1 VPRVESEFTLP
12 AEAADL
18 RDEAVNLL
26 RELLAVD
33 TSNPPGRETAAAEV
47 LARYLERNGIQ
58 CELVARDPGRANLV
72 ARLRGTRGQPSL
84 MLLGHT
90 DVVPAESALWRHPA
104 FAGVVDDDGYVWG
117 RGALD
122 MKNEVATRAVAM
134 ASLARSGEP
143 LEGDLVFIAVAD
155 EEDGTNQV
163 GMSWLVESRPDLATS
178 YVLNEG
184 AGERLALRDGRT
196 VVTLSVGE
204 KAATCARVT
213 ALGDPG
219 HSSDPYDTQ
228 YAVPI
233 LAELVG
239 RLARYR
245 PRRRLLPS
253 TRDTLEALLGAD
265 SRQVDDDL
273 DAAIEQAAELHP
285 ALRGL
290 LSPLFSTT
298 IAPTRLHG
306 SDALNVLP
314 ARASVDCD
322 CRVLPGTNLDE
333 LREELVEA
341 LGNDLAYELDF
352 IDPLVGGTISSLDS
366 PLYEACARFVKTYDP
381 GAIVLPV
388 ICTGFTDSHYAR
400 ASFRS
405 EAYGFWP
412 MRRTPYVVWSRTV
425 HGHDERVHADDLG
438 YATLFHV
445 EACRSLLGGGAPRV
459 SHGQA

>member
-1 VPRVESEFTLP
+1 MGGVKSEFTLP

-18 RDEAVNLL
+18 RDEAVALL

-33 TSNPPGRETAAAEV
+33 TSNPPGCETAAAEV

-58 CELVARDPGRANLV
+58 CELLARDPARANLV
-72 ARLRGTRGQPSL
+72 ARLPGTRGHPSL

-90 DVVPAESALWRHPA
+90 DVVPAESALWRHPPY
-104 FAGVVDDDGYVWG
+104 AGVVDDDRYVWG

-122 MKNEVATRAVAM
+122 MKNEVATRAVTM
-134 ASLARSGEP
+134 AALARSREP

-155 EEDGTNQV
+155 EEDGTNQI
-163 GMSWLVESRPDLATS
+163 GMSWLVETRPDLATS

-213 ALGDPG
+213 ALGDAG
-219 HSSDPYDTQ
+219 HSSDPYDTH

-233 LAELVG
+233 LAELVS

-245 PRRRLLPS
+245 PHRRVLPS
-253 TRDTLEALLGAD
+253 TRNMLQALLGAD
-265 SRQVDDDL
+265 SQRVDDDL
-273 DAAIEQAAELHP
+273 DAAIEQAAGLHP

-290 LSPLFSTT
+290 LAPLFSTT

-322 CRVLPGTNLDE
+322 CRVLPGTTLDE
-333 LREELVEA
+333 LREELIEA
-341 LGNDLAYELDF
+341 LGKDLAYELDF

-366 PLYEACARFVKTYDP
+366 PLYEACVRFVETYDP

-388 ICTGFTDSHYAR
+388 VCTGFTDSHYAR

-412 MRRTPYVVWSRTV
+412 MRRTPYEVWSRTV

-445 EACRSLLGGGAPRV
+445 EACRSLLGGGAHRP
-459 SHGQA
+459 